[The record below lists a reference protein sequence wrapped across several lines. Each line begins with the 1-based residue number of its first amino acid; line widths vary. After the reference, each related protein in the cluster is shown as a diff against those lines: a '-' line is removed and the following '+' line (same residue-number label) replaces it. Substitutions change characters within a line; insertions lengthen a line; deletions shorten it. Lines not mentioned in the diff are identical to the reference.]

1 MMKLKKSKY
10 SPLKD
15 FVFFPL
21 RTLLLI
27 EESKWGLTSLRDE
40 RFHYVKKYAIG
51 RCLDIGCGKN
61 NIFIKQ
67 FLNNNGVGLDIFPYE
82 GLTDENLVDNFRE
95 FPFPQNSFD
104 TVTFIANFNH
114 IPKDLRDIEISEA
127 YRVLKIGG
135 RIIITMG
142 SPIAELL
149 AHLNVW
155 LQDNLFGTNFDM
167 DSERGMAEGENYFV
181 LDKEIKECLNHSGFT
196 DLQRHYFPTQWW
208 LNHLWIGCKEK

>member
-1 MMKLKKSKY
+1 M
-10 SPLKD
+10 
-15 FVFFPL
+15 
-21 RTLLLI
+21 
-27 EESKWGLTSLRDE
+27 RDE
-40 RFHYVKKYAIG
+40 RFNYVKKYVVG
-51 RCLDIGCGKN
+51 KCLDIGCGKN

-82 GLTDENLVDNFRE
+82 GLTDDNLVDNFNE
-95 FPFPQNSFD
+95 FPFPENSFS

-114 IPKDLRDIEISEA
+114 IPKNLRDIEISEA

-155 LQDNLFGTNFDM
+155 LQDSLFGTSFDM
-167 DSERGMAEGENYFV
+167 DSNRGMVKGESYFV
-181 LDKEIKECLNHSGFT
+181 LDKEIKECLIKSGFT
-196 DLQRHYFPTQWW
+196 SLHCHYFTTQWC